1 MPTLDAPNIAT
12 FVTTIPGQYISV
24 DCSSGSVI
32 RVTWNGPGSSNGRRT
47 VRNIL
52 DQVGPFDRNTT
63 VNVIAISGSGTYSDP
78 TAAGISNTQ
87 SNALVASFSGGAT
100 TIGLDGSYR
109 LATLSRGSNTI
120 TVTRP
125 NSTTVLLTMP
135 NVSPLPASVVTIT
148 LDGSGRNTGV
158 SGNFI

>member
-1 MPTLDAPNIAT
+1 MLLAHAIIHFGHFLPTSRLRITRQRIRA
-12 FVTTIPGQYISV
+12 GQHVAHHLSDDGLYLI
-24 DCSSGSVI
+24 D
-32 RVTWNGPGSSNGRRT
+32 
-47 VRNIL
+47 
-52 DQVGPFDRNTT
+52 VGPFDRNTT